1 MSKDL
6 KSFYDH
12 GYHNKI
18 HRAMIASDEYYL
30 ARSLA
35 FRDLYFSGFAKDLKV
50 LDYGCGLGQAVASL
64 PNPFGYDASEEAR
77 AIARNK
83 GLTVF
88 DQVDDIPTNE
98 FDLVL
103 CRHALE
109 HFPNPTEVLIRLRSF
124 LKPDGVLILIL
135 PKEGHYKCEPMPDL
149 NMHLFSWNFR
159 CINNLLSVCGYRV
172 ERNFEFYNLGFRQL
186 LWVRRFLGEKFYML
200 ATKVVGRIYN
210 NGELIIHAKSK
221 DSRG

>member
-1 MSKDL
+1 MNKDL

-18 HRAMIASDEYYL
+18 HKAMIASDEYYL

-35 FRDLYFSGFAKDLKV
+35 FRDLYFSSFEENLKV

-77 AIARNK
+77 SIARSK

-88 DQVDDIPTNE
+88 DLVDDIPINN
-98 FDLVL
+98 FDIVL

-109 HFPNPTEVLIRLRSF
+109 HFPNPTEVLTRLRSF
-124 LKPDGVLILIL
+124 LNPDGILIIIV
-135 PKEGHYKCEPMPDL
+135 PKEGHYKCDYIPDL

-159 CINNLLSVCGYRV
+159 CINNLLSISGYRV
-172 ERNFEFYNLGFRQL
+172 ESNFELYNLGFRQL
-186 LWVRRFLGEKFYML
+186 LWFRRLFGDKLYLL
-200 ATKVVGRIYN
+200 ATKLVGRIYN
-210 NGELIIHAKSK
+210 NGELIIHAKARD
-221 DSRG
+221 DS